1 MSWYWILYKG
11 AWQEADLVFFT
22 INVCLPGSSSGL
34 VRHCVRSWGTT
45 MPWTHGRLLTN
56 QLFYEFFSL
65 NIRERVVNL
74 SGCSL
79 KQVMNYNR
87 RKNRI
92 KFLILGIS
100 MCGTNHGSSDLIYQM
115 VMMDGRRTMP
125 HPKRQ
130 VKVFKG
136 FCYHSRPR
144 SVWEHFC
151 NLTYTLL
158 LLWRGVHQYLH
169 WTCQWI

>member
-1 MSWYWILYKG
+1 
-11 AWQEADLVFFT
+11 
-22 INVCLPGSSSGL
+22 
-34 VRHCVRSWGTT
+34 
-45 MPWTHGRLLTN
+45 MPSTHGRLLTN

-100 MCGTNHGSSDLIYQM
+100 MCGTNHGLSDLIYQM

-144 SVWEHFC
+144 SVWEPFC

-158 LLWRGVHQYLH
+158 LL
-169 WTCQWI
+169 